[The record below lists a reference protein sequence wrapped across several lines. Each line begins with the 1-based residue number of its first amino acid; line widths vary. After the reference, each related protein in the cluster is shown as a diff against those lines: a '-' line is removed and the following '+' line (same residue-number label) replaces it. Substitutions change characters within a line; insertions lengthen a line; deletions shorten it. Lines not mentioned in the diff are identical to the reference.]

1 MVLRDDARSW
11 TRARA
16 SERARARARDAT
28 IDAMSRFA
36 RAERDLVAI
45 RERARARTLKPA
57 STRSVGAGVG
67 LLTVATALC
76 VMAGASIGNKLFDVV
91 SVRHAAR
98 DHEREAT
105 SGLSGVRRLTAE
117 KMELDMERYP
127 KARCLDG
134 TPGAYYVNL
143 APIRVRNVDDEYPS
157 AKRGSVARAGDS
169 SGGSGSAREFAT
181 SKTWVVMLQGGGECT
196 NAPECSERSGTER
209 GSSELLPDEIV
220 FDRGIQAVTADDD
233 GEDLPFSRANMVT
246 VGYCSGDVYM
256 GRSDEADASGMWH
269 SGAHIVEA
277 VLQELVR
284 AYNIEDADVIVLAG
298 RSAGGIGL
306 IAQVDQWAELLRT
319 KFSAIARSTVKI
331 VGAPFAGF
339 HYFHN
344 DTEGAADDSLK
355 YIPWDEASF
364 KQYVDYWHASESLPK
379 ACVEVNQ
386 DAPWRCM
393 VADYSFP
400 HTRTPLFFSQA
411 LLDSVVMRLHDN
423 FGGDFTRHKQVTFA
437 HEWQSQ
443 MRRVLEPAMS
453 HATAGVFAPSCYMH
467 TDFDGIV
474 IDGISHHRALAEWVF
489 ENKPIRLI
497 DDCRELMCNPTCRSR
512 DKSSTLS
519 NDLDDGALGHAF
531 DRKRRKDE
539 DELSAEKVAAERK
552 TDDARARRK
561 SNRRRARHRPSD

>member
-1 MVLRDDARSW
+1 
-11 TRARA
+11 
-16 SERARARARDAT
+16 
-28 IDAMSRFA
+28 MSRFA

-284 AYNIEDADVIVLAG
+284 AYDIEDADVIVLAG

-364 KQYVDYWHASESLPK
+364 KQYVRLLAREREPSQGVRRGESGRTVEMYGGGLFLP
-379 ACVEVNQ
+379 
-386 DAPWRCM
+386 
-393 VADYSFP
+393 
-400 HTRTPLFFSQA
+400 
-411 LLDSVVMRLHDN
+411 
-423 FGGDFTRHKQVTFA
+423 
-437 HEWQSQ
+437 
-443 MRRVLEPAMS
+443 S
-453 HATAGVFAPSCYMH
+453 HANAPILFASASR
-467 TDFDGIV
+467 FRRNAV
-474 IDGISHHRALAEWVF
+474 ARQFWR
-489 ENKPIRLI
+489 RLYATQAS
-497 DDCRELMCNPTCRSR
+497 RRSR
-512 DKSSTLS
+512 KNGRRRCVAFS
-519 NDLDDGALGHAF
+519 NPRCHTPPPAC
-531 DRKRRKDE
+531 
-539 DELSAEKVAAERK
+539 S
-552 TDDARARRK
+552 
-561 SNRRRARHRPSD
+561 RRRATCTPISMASSSTVSPITLRSPSGCSRTNRSVSSTIVEN